1 MLAEIQRMP
10 MGFNTLVGDM
20 GSGLSGGQVQRIM
33 LARVLNKSQEPKS
46 ENLGKQR
53 WLSIK

>member
-53 WLSIK
+53 